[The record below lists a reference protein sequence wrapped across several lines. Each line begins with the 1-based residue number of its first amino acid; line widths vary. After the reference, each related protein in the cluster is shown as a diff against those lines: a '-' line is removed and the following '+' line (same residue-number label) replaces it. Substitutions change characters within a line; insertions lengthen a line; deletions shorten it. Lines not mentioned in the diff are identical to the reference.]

1 MITVEQIESTETYK
15 NANSVQQLLMVK
27 KANREI
33 INNAVI
39 VHKNTG
45 VINKGINGIYR
56 DLLNELIVEGN
67 EKNLSYV
74 NKFHRN

>member
-67 EKNLSYV
+67 RKNT
-74 NKFHRN
+74 